1 MQTRLF
7 FLLPYCSP
15 AAILSANYSIF
26 TVGLFFAICATVSF
40 LLFVYYRT
48 TQKTLYSTIADTFHN
63 YFTCFAIVFLLLSFP
78 TELKNKF
85 MNCVPSRLVMYNT
98 DIMKVTDCSET
109 TASRKMQ
116 QVKDAKGK
124 LQHQEVTIKE
134 YTEYFGLDYTEV
146 CKFLN
151 LIK

>member
-7 FLLPYCSP
+7 FLLPYLP
-15 AAILSANYSIF
+15 AAAFICRNNPLLALAIY
-26 TVGLFFAICATVSF
+26 FALCATVSL
-40 LLFVYYRT
+40 LLFLYYRSKL
-48 TQKTLYSTIADTFHN
+48 KTLYAATARDFTKYLTTI
-63 YFTCFAIVFLLLSFP
+63 CIGFLLLSFP
-78 TELKNKF
+78 TEPKNNF

-98 DIMKVTDCSET
+98 DIMKVTDCSEA